1 MRESALWLYQKLT
14 RRSRRELLDKLRE
27 RGEMPV
33 AILFYHR
40 IADKHPNGW
49 TMSRKNF
56 AEQLDWLQQHYDIV
70 SLAEAQRRIQA
81 PFCDRPTVALTFDD
95 GYSENAEYAIPEL
108 ARRNL
113 TATYFV
119 STEFVRT
126 GLPFPHDQKTGISL
140 APNTVA
146 ELRSF
151 IDLGMEVGA
160 HTRHH
165 PDMGQVAEAGAIRN
179 EIGGSIDDL
188 RRWLKID
195 VRYFAFPYGLPQNVT
210 QAAVDVI
217 SELGLAGFCTA
228 YGALNWP
235 KSIGFHLR
243 RIHADPGVER
253 LKNWLTLDRRKL
265 EDTTELPFAESKQE
279 PTAATDVAPKSF
291 QLSRPQSS

>member
-1 MRESALWLYQKLT
+1 MRESALWLYQQLT
-14 RRSRRELLDKLRE
+14 RRSRRQLLDSLRE

-40 IADKHPNGW
+40 IADKHPNAW
-49 TMSRKNF
+49 TMSRRNF

-70 SLAEAQRRIQA
+70 SLAEAQRRIRA
-81 PFCDRPTVALTFDD
+81 PFCDRPTVAITFDD
-95 GYSENAEYAIPEL
+95 GYSENAEYAIAEL

-126 GLPFPHDQKTGISL
+126 GLPFPHDQKAGIPL
-140 APNTVA
+140 APNTVD

-151 IDLGMEVGA
+151 IDLGMEIGA
-160 HTRHH
+160 HTRNH
-165 PDMGQVAEAGAIRN
+165 PDMGQIGKVELIRD

-188 RRWLKID
+188 RRWLKIEA
-195 VRYFAFPYGLPQNVT
+195 RYFAFPFGLPQNVT

-217 SELGLAGFCTA
+217 QELGMAGFCTA

-235 KSIGFHLR
+235 KSDGFHMR
-243 RIHADPGVER
+243 RIHADPGLER

-265 EDTTELPFAESKQE
+265 HDTTELPFCESSRE
-279 PTAATDVAPKSF
+279 LSVSSEAAV
-291 QLSRPQSS
+291 

>member
-1 MRESALWLYQKLT
+1 MRESALWLYQQLT
-14 RRSRRELLDKLRE
+14 RRSRRQLLDSLRE

-40 IADKHPNGW
+40 IADKHPNAW
-49 TMSRKNF
+49 TMSRRNF

-70 SLAEAQRRIQA
+70 SLAEAQRRIRA
-81 PFCDRPTVALTFDD
+81 PFCDRPTVAITFDD
-95 GYSENAEYAIPEL
+95 GYSENAEYAIAEL

-126 GLPFPHDQKTGISL
+126 GLPFPHDLKAGVPL
-140 APNTVA
+140 APNTVD

-151 IDLGMEVGA
+151 IDLGMEIGA
-160 HTRHH
+160 HTRNH
-165 PDMGQVAEAGAIRN
+165 PDMGKIGQIELIRD
-179 EIGGSIDDL
+179 EIGGSMEDL
-188 RRWLKID
+188 RRWLKIEA
-195 VRYFAFPYGLPQNVT
+195 RYFAFPFGLPQNVT

-217 SELGLAGFCTA
+217 QELGMAGFCTA

-235 KSIGFHLR
+235 KSDGFHMR
-243 RIHADPGVER
+243 RIHADPGLER

-265 EDTTELPFAESKQE
+265 HDTTELPFSESTRE
-279 PTAATDVAPKSF
+279 LPVASECCV
-291 QLSRPQSS
+291 

>member
-1 MRESALWLYQKLT
+1 MREPALWLYRQLT
-14 RRSRRELLDKLRE
+14 RRSRRELLDTLRE

-40 IADKHPNGW
+40 IADKHPNTW
-49 TMSRKNF
+49 TMSSKNF
-56 AEQLDWLQQHYDIV
+56 AAQLDWLQQHYDIV

-95 GYSENAEYAIPEL
+95 GYRENAEFAIPEL

-126 GLPFPHDQKTGISL
+126 GLPFPHDAQAGIPL
-140 APNTVA
+140 APNTVD

-151 IDLGMEVGA
+151 IDQGIEIGA

-165 PDMGQVAEAGAIRN
+165 PDMGQIKGDEAIRN
-179 EIGGSIDDL
+179 EIAGSIDDL
-188 RRWLKID
+188 QRWLKID
-195 VRYFAFPYGLPQNVT
+195 VRYFAFPFGLPQNVT
-210 QAAVDVI
+210 QAAVDI
-217 SELGLAGFCTA
+217 INELGLAGFCTA

-235 KSIGFHLR
+235 NSTGFHLR
-243 RIHADPGVER
+243 RIHADPGLER

-265 EDTTELPFAESKQE
+265 HDTTELPFAESRRT
-279 PTAATDVAPKSF
+279 PVSASDSLLALNRD
-291 QLSRPQSS
+291 